1 MNNKIL
7 ISVIIP
13 LYNGGEKFMTCFE
26 RLAEQSF
33 VGVYEIIIVDDISTD
48 ESVQLVENKKTI
60 LREKVFLN

>member
-1 MNNKIL
+1 
-7 ISVIIP
+7 
-13 LYNGGEKFMTCFE
+13 MTCLE
-26 RLAEQSF
+26 RLAEQTF